1 MDTPFGYALIGI
13 SDGEDHGFGCCE
25 RSARSR
31 SRWRPQSA
39 VHDDASILKATR
51 IPSAQELAALSAA
64 EEDARARASE
74 TEEEVACTNESE
86 EDTLDTPE
94 PAHVI
99 KLGAEACGS
108 GGRCRWRGRLR
119 GGGADV
125 ILAGTWVRQNFKAY
139 AATARTL
146 AHASCLLSPVL
157 VSRLARSF
165 LASVQA
171 AGGRFVH
178 IPTGSARPQQQAA
191 PAGHGGHRDG
201 PEVLSAPGPSASAEV
216 IPTAECPV
224 VAYRQGATDLCA
236 AYGLASAMHEYGDAS
251 GAAAIARRR
260 ARCRSRARR
269 SSPSRASRTWR
280 ALCASCRV

>member
-1 MDTPFGYALIGI
+1 MCVLPTWPRQG
-13 SDGEDHGFGCCE
+13 
-25 RSARSR
+25 SARR
-31 SRWRPQSA
+31 SPKNRTTPASSGSPMVRTKAQVRA
-39 VHDDASILKATR
+39 VRSLSQQAAAAERGARRRASILKAAR
-51 IPSAQELAALSAA
+51 IPSAKELAAQRAA

-191 PAGHGGHRDG
+191 PAGLGGQRDG
-201 PEVLSAPGPSASAEV
+201 PSVLSAPGTSASAEV
-216 IPTAECPV
+216 ILTAECPV
-224 VAYRQGATDLCA
+224 VAYRRAPPTCA
-236 AYGLASAMHEYGDAS
+236 PRTGS
-251 GAAAIARRR
+251 R
-260 ARCRSRARR
+260 ARCTSTATARAPLP
-269 SSPSRASRTWR
+269 SPPAPAPPSRAATPSAT
-280 ALCASCRV
+280 